1 MATLYIAEY
10 RQLASVPS
18 GTNFAPQAAQGPLE
32 PAIAEQIVAI
42 AGGSTSS
49 TPFGGYTALVRIH
62 TDAICS
68 IIFSTPAQI
77 ATNTLPTATTANKRL
92 AANQTEY
99 FGVLP
104 NQRVAVIVNV

>member
-18 GTNFAPQAAQGPLE
+18 ATNFAPQAGQGGQE
-32 PAIAEQIVAI
+32 PDATEQVVAI
-42 AGGSTSS
+42 SGSS
-49 TPFGGYTALVRIH
+49 TASVPFGGYTALVRIH
-62 TDAICS
+62 TDVICS
-68 IIFSTPAQI
+68 IVFSTVAQI
-77 ATNTLPTATTANKRL
+77 TTNTVPTALTTNKRL